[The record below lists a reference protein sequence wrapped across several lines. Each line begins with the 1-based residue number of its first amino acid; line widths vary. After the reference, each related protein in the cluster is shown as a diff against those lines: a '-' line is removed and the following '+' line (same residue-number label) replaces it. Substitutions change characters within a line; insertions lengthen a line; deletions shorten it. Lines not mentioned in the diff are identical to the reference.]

1 MTSTNTSKATCPIHG
16 AAIKRS
22 SCLPCNAAYMRTYLR
37 DRRIAKP
44 TYPILERARGRAK
57 RANLP
62 FNLNRQSIVIPTS
75 CPVLGISLKL
85 GASRCDS
92 SPSLDRIIPA
102 LGYVEGNVRV
112 ISDRANRLKSDQT
125 LDELRERAC
134 SASDHMK
141 PEYQQIVAYLEREL
155 VLAAIRERVQAASRM
170 QAEWE
175 GIAKYLDQIF
185 ACGMP
190 LVAVPG
196 GGGIAASL

>member
-1 MTSTNTSKATCPIHG
+1 MFQPESARAACPIHG
-16 AAIKRS
+16 VQIKRA

-37 DRRIAKP
+37 GRRIQKP

-62 FNLNRQSIVIPTS
+62 FNLSRQSIVIPAS
-75 CPVLGISLKL
+75 CPVLGMPLKL

-92 SPSLDRIIPA
+92 SPSLDRIIPS

-125 LDELRERAC
+125 LDQLRDRAT
-134 SASDHMK
+134 SSPEHMR

-155 VLAAIRERVQAASRM
+155 LLAEVRHKVEAAGRM

-175 GIAKYLDQIF
+175 AIAAYLDRIF
-185 ACGMP
+185 ACGLP
-190 LVAVPG
+190 QSSASELVSSP
-196 GGGIAASL
+196 SL